1 MRDVNDAAYVRFR
14 DGEGPSDET
23 GGGYI
28 PEGGFPKLRD
38 GMKPSELIARLYEQ
52 KSALL
57 AALKDAQEEIWTLL
71 DEHNLEI
78 TDTERAKLNLGRLA
92 LIEEVE
98 K

>member
-57 AALKDAQEEIWTLL
+57 AALKDAYDNAHDCQEAGEDFAEECPRRT
-71 DEHNLEI
+71 
-78 TDTERAKLNLGRLA
+78 AAMA
-92 LIEEVE
+92 LIAEVE